1 MHPRHRK
8 LLLGVECL
16 WVRCTHPLPSWILMG
31 VGPNQDRP
39 LNGRTLALASGQ
51 DRSWQGEA
59 YLDLEL
65 VRQLFLSGG
74 LMENVMW

>member
-16 WVRCTHPLPSWILMG
+16 WVRHTHPLPGWILMG
-31 VGPNQDRP
+31 AGPNKDRP
-39 LNGRTLALASGQ
+39 LNGRTLALASRQ
-51 DRSWQGEA
+51 DRSWQREA
-59 YLDLEL
+59 YLELKL

-74 LMENVMW
+74 LMENAM